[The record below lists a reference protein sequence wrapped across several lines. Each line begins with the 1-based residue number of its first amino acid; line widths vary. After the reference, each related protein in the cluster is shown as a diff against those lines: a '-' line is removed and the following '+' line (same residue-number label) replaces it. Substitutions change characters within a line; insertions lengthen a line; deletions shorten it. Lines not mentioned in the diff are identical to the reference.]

1 MFSKYH
7 TGLIAVLIILLSSFV
22 IGQSKPKPKP
32 KPTAAKATAKPA
44 APAASPTPAATPTP
58 APTPAAPVKCE
69 ANGLTESEKAEIV
82 DGHNKLRE
90 PLGLMPLVWDC
101 ALANLAQDWAG
112 RSQFEHR
119 ETSFGENIFVSA
131 NPAEPIAT
139 VLGRWMSERA
149 NWDNTAGVCAEGK
162 VCTHYTQMVW
172 RATAKF
178 GCGINREAVGKWRA
192 MLVCNYDP
200 ASRSSGPA
208 Y

>member
-1 MFSKYH
+1 MNLKRH
-7 TGLIAVLIILLSSFV
+7 LVLTAIILITSSTLCF
-22 IGQSKPKPKP
+22 GQSKPKTKP
-32 KPTAAKATAKPA
+32 KPSASKAAASKPA
-44 APAASPTPAATPTP
+44 VSTPSPTPAASPTPTPV
-58 APTPAAPVKCE
+58 PVKCE

-90 PLGLMPLVWDC
+90 PLGLLPLVWDC